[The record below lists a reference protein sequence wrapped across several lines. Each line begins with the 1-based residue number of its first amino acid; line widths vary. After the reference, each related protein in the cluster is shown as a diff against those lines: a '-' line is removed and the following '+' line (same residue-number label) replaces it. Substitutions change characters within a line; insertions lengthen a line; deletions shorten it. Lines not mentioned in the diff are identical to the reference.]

1 MVARLRSLVWM
12 VFRRARWED
21 DLGEELQFHIEA
33 RADDLEQRGLTRA
46 DALAQAR
53 REFGRL
59 DRSKDGCREARG
71 GRWIDELTR
80 NLVVASRSIRKN
92 PGFAAVAVLSLAL
105 GIGANLAV
113 FGVLHRLVLA
123 QLPVRDPQQL
133 FEVVVVSVSGTYRG
147 IPYPK
152 FEVIRDNFPVLGP
165 LFGWGGFSDDPL
177 TVGNATLPVRV
188 HAVTGNYFDVL
199 GVRPQLGRLLGPADD
214 QSDEAAVIAD
224 EVWRGRFAADPGVV
238 GQTITVGGASFVVVG
253 VAPPGFRG
261 LEPAAPAGL
270 YLSLPAYEHLQPKI
284 RQGSGRQ
291 WFHVMTR
298 LNGDPPLAVI
308 RRELTDR
315 WPALDDPNRRRYS
328 RNTNDTLILED
339 ASRGFSR
346 VGLEFSGAV
355 GVLMAVVTAVFL
367 IACANLATLLFVRGA
382 GRRRET
388 SIQFALGASRPQ
400 LVRQWMTECLL
411 LSLAGGLAGTIAARW
426 ITDLLLLFVAPDD
439 RAWLRFDW
447 SPVVLLLTLGL
458 TLGAGVLCGILPALR
473 ATSARPEVM
482 LRAETWATTPRRGFV
497 ARGVLAAQLAVS
509 LVLVVA
515 SALFARTLV
524 NLNGAASGFDRTSVA
539 YGVPNFVSASVPRER
554 WTDTALQAMAR
565 LEASPVIDLVSMGPP
580 PMVWGES
587 GWNWIKSAPG
597 YTIAPDENNTVWV
610 SFVAPR
616 FFDVMGTRV
625 LAGRRFDERDRL
637 PGRDRARVVI
647 VNEKLARHYFGSAN
661 PIGQS
666 IVFNWTENG
675 ASTPWPV
682 EIVGV
687 VRDTR
692 NKSLR
697 DPLKDLAY
705 FPLAADGWSA
715 VVARSK
721 PGAAA
726 GDVEAAIRAAFAE
739 ISPGIAVDAG
749 LIEAAVQRSLGRDR
763 LIARLSALFG
773 ILSVLLAC
781 MGLYA
786 AVAHS
791 VTSRTREI
799 GIRLAVGA
807 SARRVVWI
815 VMQQTLSVT
824 GLGVLIGIPL
834 ALAASKLLGSLLFE
848 VSGSDPTLLGLS
860 AATLTL
866 AGIAAGWWPARR
878 AARLDPATTLRFE

>member
-1 MVARLRSLVWM
+1 MLARLRSLVWM
-12 VFRRARWED
+12 VFRRARWEA

-33 RADDLEQRGLTRA
+33 RADDLVQRGLTRD
-46 DALAQAR
+46 DALTQAR

-59 DRSKDGCREARG
+59 DRFKDGCREARG

-80 NLVVASRSIRKN
+80 NLVVATRSIRKN
-92 PGFAAVAVLSLAL
+92 PGFSAVAVLSLAL

-152 FEVIRDNFPVLGP
+152 FEVIRDSFEVLDPV
-165 LFGWGGFSDDPL
+165 FGWGGFSDDPL
-177 TVGNATLPVRV
+177 TVGASTRPVRV

-199 GVRPQLGRLLGPADD
+199 GVQPQLGRLLGPADD
-214 QSDEAAVIAD
+214 QSDQAVVIAD
-224 EVWRGRFAADPGVV
+224 DVWRGRFAGDPGVV
-238 GQTITVGGASFVVVG
+238 GQRITVGATSFVVVG

-284 RQGSGRQ
+284 RHASGRQ

-298 LNGDPPLAVI
+298 VDGDLPLAEV
-308 RRELTDR
+308 RRVLADR
-315 WPALDDPNRRRYS
+315 WPALDEPNRRRYS
-328 RNTNDTLILED
+328 RNTHDTLILES

-355 GVLMAVVTAVFL
+355 GVLMAVVAAVFL

-411 LSLAGGLAGTIAARW
+411 LALAGGLTGAIAARG
-426 ITDLLLLFVAPDD
+426 ITDLLLLFVAADD
-439 RAWLRFDW
+439 RPWLRFDW
-447 SPVVLLLTLGL
+447 SPVVLLLAVGL
-458 TLGAGVLCGILPALR
+458 PVGAGVLCGILPALR

-482 LRAETWATTPRRGFV
+482 LRAETWAVTPRRGFV

-515 SALFARTLV
+515 SALFARTLA
-524 NLNGAASGFDRTSVA
+524 NLNRADSGFDRTSVA
-539 YGVPNFVSASVPRER
+539 YGAPNFLSAAIPRER
-554 WTDTALQAMAR
+554 WTDTALQAIAR
-565 LEASPVIDLVSMGPP
+565 LQASPLIDLVSMGAP
-580 PMVWGES
+580 PMVWGDS
-587 GWNWIKSAPG
+587 GWNWIKSVPG

-610 SFVAPR
+610 NFAAPG
-616 FFDVMGTRV
+616 FFDVMGMRLLT
-625 LAGRRFDERDRL
+625 GRPFDERDRQ
-637 PGRDRARVVI
+637 PGREKPRVVI
-647 VNEKLARHYFGSAN
+647 VNEKLARHYFGTVN
-661 PIGQS
+661 VVGQP

-675 ASTPWPV
+675 MSTPWPL

-697 DPLKDLAY
+697 DPVKDLAY

-715 VVARSK
+715 LVVRSK
-721 PGAAA
+721 ADATPSA
-726 GDVEAAIRAAFAE
+726 VEAEIRDAFAE
-739 ISPGIAVDAG
+739 ISPDITVDAG
-749 LIEAAVQRSLGRDR
+749 LIEDAVQRSLGRDR

-773 ILSVLLAC
+773 ILSVVLAC

-807 SARRVVWI
+807 SGRQVVST
-815 VMQQTLSVT
+815 VMRQTLSVT
-824 GLGVLIGIPL
+824 GLGVVIGIPL
-834 ALAASKLLGSLLFE
+834 ALAAAKLVGSLLFE
-848 VSGSDPTLLGLS
+848 VSGSDPIILGLS

-866 AGIAAGWWPARR
+866 AGVIAGWWPARR